1 MYFLY
6 LWLSTLQVTKYF
18 WLNNH
23 IDVFW
28 CVVVF
33 SKKHCRHFARGSGKC
48 PFNEKCFYLHAYPD
62 GRIASP
68 RPTRRRGDGCQRR
81 RRPAHLFHENDS
93 EDTDSDGDP
102 DEYVELQPST
112 LYEIIEELNERVARL
127 ADQLENS
134 ILRRLNLP
142 RTGLMFMAKSDDES

>member
-1 MYFLY
+1 MY
-6 LWLSTLQVTKYF
+6 
-18 WLNNH
+18 
-23 IDVFW
+23 VF
-28 CVVVF
+28 C
-33 SKKHCRHFARGSGKC
+33 SKKHCRHFARGDGKC

-68 RPTRRRGDGCQRR
+68 RPVRRRGEGCLRSRNQSRVVGNN
-81 RRPAHLFHENDS
+81 ESEDS
-93 EDTDSDGDP
+93 ESDSDTDGF
-102 DEYVELQPST
+102 VEIQSST

-142 RTGLMFMAKSDDES
+142 RTGLLFLDGSDDDSFE